1 MGVSAGRPIR
11 SDHIVPNTVALGN
24 SIAQYI
30 SGDSGLDGPKVSP
43 EINATSFD
51 WWYFDAL
58 AEDSSMAIVMVFLL
72 STDLGFPFVLP
83 LSALFVYISATFEAG
98 STVLN
103 AENNLPLQAGE
114 ATIVTDGDEASGVWK
129 GTGFEFQGTP
139 DLSKYTVTVDS
150 TALGISGTLE
160 LTPLVLD
167 LPLYLSWRTSPNT
180 RVSQVAPSHYACGP
194 SQPGENLEVS
204 PHIGWA
210 NAIPDADAV
219 ANFTINGR
227 ALQFKGPGYHDKV
240 RLLSRSLYSMYEEIA

>member
-1 MGVSAGRPIR
+1 MNLRNLMLASTLWASVQVVLSAQT
-11 SDHIVPNTVALGN
+11 HTVPDTVALGN

-51 WWYFDAL
+51 WWYFDAVS
-58 AEDSSMAIVMVFLL
+58 EDSSMAIVMVFFL

-83 LSALFVYISATFEAG
+83 LSALSVYISATFEAG
-98 STVLN
+98 STELN

-150 TALGISGTLE
+150 PALGISGTLE
-160 LTPLVLD
+160 LTP
-167 LPLYLSWRTSPNT
+167 
-180 RVSQVAPSHYACGP
+180 
-194 SQPGENLEVS
+194 
-204 PHIGWA
+204 
-210 NAIPDADAV
+210 
-219 ANFTINGR
+219 
-227 ALQFKGPGYHDKV
+227 
-240 RLLSRSLYSMYEEIA
+240 